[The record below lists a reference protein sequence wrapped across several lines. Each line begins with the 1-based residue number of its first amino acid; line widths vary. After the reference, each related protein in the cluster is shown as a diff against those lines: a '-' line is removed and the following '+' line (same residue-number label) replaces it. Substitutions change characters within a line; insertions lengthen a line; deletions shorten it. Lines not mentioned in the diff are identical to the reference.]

1 MEEITIIYIT
11 ASELPKHFAEY
22 ARSILKQAIGNA
34 SIISVSREPLDFG
47 TNILDTEPKSLSNI
61 YRQIL
66 KAAKLATTPFVAI
79 AEDDCLY
86 HQDHFKFRPSP
97 DEFIY
102 DQNRFAL
109 FTWQPIYSWRNRK
122 SNCSLI
128 APTKLLIEALEERF
142 DKWPQGTPD
151 NITGEVGRP
160 MVEKNLGI
168 TLRKSKEVFGEV
180 SIIQFNH
187 ENASEER
194 QVNHRKKLGQIKA
207 YDIFYWGHA
216 RDLVKNYEK

>member
-1 MEEITIIYIT
+1 MEKTIIYIT
-11 ASELPKHFAEY
+11 ASEIPEHFAEY
-22 ARSILKQAIGNA
+22 VRGVLKEAIGDSPLI
-34 SIISVSREPLDFG
+34 SISRKPLDFG

-66 KAAKLATTPFVAI
+66 KAARLVKSPYIAI

-86 HQDHFKFRPSP
+86 HKDHFKFTPQS

-128 APTKLLIEALEERF
+128 APTKLLIDALEERF
-142 DKWPQGTPD
+142 AKWPEGTPEEF
-151 NITGEVGRP
+151 TGEVGRS
-160 MVEKNLGI
+160 MVEKNLGL
-168 TLRKSKEVFGEV
+168 TPRKSKEVFGEV

-187 ENASEER
+187 ENASEDR
-194 QVNHRKKLGQIKA
+194 QVRHRKKLGQIKA
-207 YDIFYWGHA
+207 YDLYYWGKAEELLKH
-216 RDLVKNYEK
+216 YEK